1 MKLSSVLPL
10 IGRLF
15 TPLAMVV
22 FLAYEISSSQQV
34 PGAWQTVVIL
44 GAVCTAMGV
53 EVVGI
58 LSGHAVERFWRL
70 GDSTRTAVSLLLL
83 GVYTAAGTFILW
95 GTIMV
100 VVPLIAAVL
109 YIVAA
114 LVEGVEERVQRDAES
129 TAVRS
134 QFDMEQEAL
143 DRQAERD
150 RQAAEAK
157 SKHEEEIAR
166 VQAEAQIALAKTQA
180 DAEAKRLRAES
191 RKASAEIRKAA
202 QVAAVDSQATA
213 QKSAETQGNAQTAMP
228 YECACG
234 QVYEKPQSYSA
245 HTRHC
250 DVYQRVSANGHAK

>member
-34 PGAWQTVVIL
+34 PAGWQTAVIV
-44 GAVCTAMGV
+44 GAVCTAVGV

-83 GVYTAAGTFILW
+83 AVYTAAGTFILW

-114 LVEGVEERVQRDAES
+114 LVEGVEEQVQAYSQQAE
-129 TAVRS
+129 TRS
-134 QFDMEQEAL
+134 AFDLEQEAL
-143 DRQAERD
+143 DRQAKR
-150 RQAAEAK
+150 
-157 SKHEEEIAR
+157 
-166 VQAEAQIALAKTQA
+166 
-180 DAEAKRLRAES
+180 DAEAERLKSETTVKLARIDA
-191 RKASAEIRKAA
+191 KARP
-202 QVAAVDSQATA
+202 
-213 QKSAETQGNAQTAMP
+213 AETYRQEERQEERQLTGNLPANWRQLTREQRHDLAHSTRDERENAMP
-228 YECACG
+228 EMA
-234 QVYEKPQSYSA
+234 ER
-245 HTRHC
+245 TRRLWHERL
-250 DVYQRVSANGHAK
+250 DGIAAMNGEYAK

>member
-34 PGAWQTVVIL
+34 PASWQTAVIL
-44 GAVCTAMGV
+44 GAVCTAVGV

-114 LVEGVEERVQRDAES
+114 LVEGVEEHVQRNAES

-143 DRQAERD
+143 DRQA
-150 RQAAEAK
+150 
-157 SKHEEEIAR
+157 
-166 VQAEAQIALAKTQA
+166 
-180 DAEAKRLRAES
+180 KREAES
-191 RKASAEIRKAA
+191 ERVRGETAIKLARIDVKRQPAATSRQEERQDGRQVSGNLPANWRQLTRKQRRDLAHASREERESLMPEMADRTRRLWHERLDEI
-202 QVAAVDSQATA
+202 
-213 QKSAETQGNAQTAMP
+213 SAM
-228 YECACG
+228 
-234 QVYEKPQSYSA
+234 
-245 HTRHC
+245 
-250 DVYQRVSANGHAK
+250 NGKY